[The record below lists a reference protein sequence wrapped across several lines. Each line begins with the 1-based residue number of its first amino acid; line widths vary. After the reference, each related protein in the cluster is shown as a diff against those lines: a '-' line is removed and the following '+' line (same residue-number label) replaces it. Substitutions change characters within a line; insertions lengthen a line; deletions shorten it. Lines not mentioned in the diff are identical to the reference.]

1 MSGELADQFVSP
13 ITSLLDGEPY
23 VGIPGILDSSVP
35 LILIPRD
42 PGVQPPELMGG
53 GRIPCPQQF
62 TFTRVGD
69 PENRTYEIRIDDR
82 VTRIEGDSVVAVRDG
97 PAQAW
102 GINFRESENAFII
115 QRDMFRPA
123 TVWTAEGDQ
132 INIRINPST
141 SFPRPQLFR
150 FSGLTDE

>member
-42 PGVQPPELMGG
+42 PGVQPPE
-53 GRIPCPQQF
+53 F

-69 PENRTYEIRIDDR
+69 PEDRTYEIRIDDR
-82 VTRIEGDSVVAVRDG
+82 ATLIEGGNVVAVRDG

-132 INIRINPST
+132 IKIRINPST